1 MLTKYSPSSS
11 PLQVKTQRALND
23 YRKSAYPHYK
33 DELTRLR
40 YIGAIT
46 AARLKDARAWL
57 GKDVPLECVDSVQS
71 LKQLL
76 EYVDTNRCGSVLKA
90 QLKQRPWLLATCQAG
105 EATCN
110 CICPD
115 RNIASC

>member
-1 MLTKYSPSSS
+1 MQKTHGVPRHAAYHTSLARTPRYIFWRACTPF
-11 PLQVKTQRALND
+11 PQQVKTQRALND
-23 YRKSAYPHYK
+23 YRKSAYPHCK

-76 EYVDTNRCGSVLKA
+76 EYVDTNRCVLA
-90 QLKQRPWLLATCQAG
+90 
-105 EATCN
+105 N
-110 CICPD
+110 F
-115 RNIASC
+115 